1 MPVCNSVSYGKP
13 NYTRFFE
20 TVILSVIYCYQ
31 DNTTQCL
38 DSIATVRSS
47 EIQYALS
54 TMLSKLSTILS
65 KLSTIPYY
73 LLILL
78 SFLSTPQITIK
89 LNVASS

>member
-1 MPVCNSVSYGKP
+1 MPVCNSVSYGKT

-38 DSIATVRSS
+38 DSIATVISS
-47 EIQYALS
+47 EIQYA
-54 TMLSKLSTILS
+54 
-65 KLSTIPYY
+65 LSTIPYY

>member
-54 TMLSKLSTILS
+54 TILS